1 MAKNKAKA
9 ANKALIASRPAV
21 PPQLVR
27 GGARARSIAVVVG
40 RTVLKKAGGSLVMT
54 VPVSARDALQL
65 TEGAALTVSIE
76 GNRLVMEA
84 VKRERPRYS
93 LEELLA
99 QCDFELP
106 YSDEERAWLDA
117 PPVGRELL

>member
-1 MAKNKAKA
+1 
-9 ANKALIASRPAV
+9 
-21 PPQLVR
+21 
-27 GGARARSIAVVVG
+27 
-40 RTVLKKAGGSLVMT
+40 MT

-65 TEGAALTVSIE
+65 TEGAALTVSVE